1 MKKACFIVSH
11 LGSGY
16 RDLVGALNRNPRCE
30 FNESGSQYDGP
41 AALDWMFLRE
51 HKCRDISAVY
61 GDVLVYNTQLSCKNL
76 YEFCRFVYLV
86 RPARSSLN
94 SILSSERNYT
104 EETAA
109 AYYRF
114 RLRRMCEMAKRT
126 PDAVLVTWDDLAKG
140 RAFPTIEEYLGLNQ
154 QLSSTYEEFMSDDTD
169 RFNEGLVNECQ
180 DAYERYYY
188 YLNRLNLRRAL

>member
-1 MKKACFIVSH
+1 
-11 LGSGY
+11 
-16 RDLVGALNRNPRCE
+16 
-30 FNESGSQYDGP
+30 
-41 AALDWMFLRE
+41 
-51 HKCRDISAVY
+51 
-61 GDVLVYNTQLSCKNL
+61 
-76 YEFCRFVYLV
+76 VYLV